1 MNRYL
6 SQCLDSASII
16 QLIPGYSYSSGL
28 AVSSVVYTAPDS
40 FHVTGAALTAP
51 SEPIEFDLVLPPCS
65 VTYSPDLYTDQAIQY
80 GVLALPSLMVM
91 VSIYF
96 IYKISARL
104 L

>member
-28 AVSSVVYTAPDS
+28 AVSSVVFTAPDT
-40 FHVTGAALTAP
+40 FTVVGAALTAP
-51 SEPIEFDLVLPPCS
+51 AEAIEFDLVLPPCTVS
-65 VTYSPDLYTDQAIQY
+65 YSPDLYADQLIQY

-91 VSIYF
+91 ISIVF